1 MKELNLLPE
10 KTRKFKADYLD
21 IIQSVILKFVENIP
35 LRYKFVRLSLALVL
49 KHIVENREKY
59 SNRFRFLVGG
69 LSAFKKNP
77 SSAADKAKLQYNEIQ
92 TLAHEKHHYTEFSE
106 FNYQNDCLDE
116 FLGKYFSGSKKL
128 WHVSKLIFVLS
139 YGQSFIE
146 RGFSVTKQLMDT
158 NMKEKSFVSQRT
170 VYDKITSDNISINSF
185 AITPELW
192 KSCMLA
198 SQRYKEE
205 LKKVKEDKV
214 RSEQILKSKVKCEE
228 LENVKRRKADLQTTI
243 NALRDSIEQET
254 LTADKNQD
262 LKAISKAAALLR
274 SVKEKQKTLQ
284 GFEAA
289 QDNIKKDL
297 KTS

>member
-1 MKELNLLPE
+1 M
-10 KTRKFKADYLD
+10 
-21 IIQSVILKFVENIP
+21 
-35 LRYKFVRLSLALVL
+35 L

-69 LSAFKKNP
+69 LSAFKKLL

-92 TLAHEKHHYTEFSE
+92 TLAHEKHYYTEFSE
-106 FNYQNDCLDE
+106 FNYQNDCLDV

-128 WHVSKLIFVLS
+128 WHVSKLTFVLS
-139 YGQSFIE
+139 HGQSFIE
-146 RGFSVTKQLMDT
+146 RFSVTKQLTDT

-185 AITPELW
+185 VITPDLW

-198 SQRYKEE
+198 SQSSKEE

-214 RSEQILKSKVKCEE
+214 RSEQILKSKAKCEE

-254 LTADKNQD
+254 LSADKNQD

-274 SVKEKQKTLQ
+274 SVKEKEKTLQ

-297 KTS
+297 KTF